1 MKTDKKK
8 GREDRNHSPAAAA
21 ASVRWLIRNMRCTC
35 FESGSRSWL
44 LLSILTM
51 CTWPRA
57 AARVYL
63 GSRKVRH
70 LSWRRQRKYG
80 RKTVAVRTS
89 RRGVPDPHSSSSTSC
104 RPGPRLQRPVR
115 LNTNAQ
121 MSDARAWKQKKLLG
135 TPGRVVPRIS
145 FCISHAVVARCPPVT
160 AAATV
165 SSRVTSH
172 PCPEKT
178 HDLL

>member
-1 MKTDKKK
+1 MKRKCGDSSQIAGISSTGQEGQEVKTDKKK

-121 MSDARAWKQKKLLG
+121 MSDARAWKQKNCWGL
-135 TPGRVVPRIS
+135 RVASYPASVS
-145 FCISHAVVARCPPVT
+145 ASATLSWQGAR
-160 AAATV
+160 
-165 SSRVTSH
+165 R
-172 PCPEKT
+172 
-178 HDLL
+178 